1 MANLERRHM
10 NTPAV
15 LRESLLPEAFR
26 LGVGAVAASLKL
38 EEDANHR
45 FSQVALRADVV
56 TSL

>member
-1 MANLERRHM
+1 M